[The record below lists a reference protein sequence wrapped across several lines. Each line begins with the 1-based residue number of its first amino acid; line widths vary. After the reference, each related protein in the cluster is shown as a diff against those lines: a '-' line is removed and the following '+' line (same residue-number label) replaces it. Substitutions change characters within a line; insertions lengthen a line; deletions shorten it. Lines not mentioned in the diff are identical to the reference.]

1 MIYFL
6 ESNDKIDLALFFEE
20 KIDGLD
26 LFSGECHLHDPD
38 SLRKRMKY
46 LIQIVL
52 VGVFCATDS
61 ISFAQVTGKVTDA
74 STGTAL
80 PGATVVAEGSDS
92 GVATGPDGTFKLNG
106 TPQGN
111 IVVSFIGYKTLTLE
125 AKADMGNIGLKP
137 TSLGLDAASI
147 IANVVDIAIP
157 RETPVA
163 VSTIS
168 LAEIAQ
174 KVGNLEF
181 PEIMNRTPG
190 VYATKQGGGYGDS
203 RISLRG
209 FDQRN
214 TSFLI
219 NGQPINDMENGW
231 VYWSNWQGLTDVA
244 SGIQIQRGL
253 GASRLAVPSV
263 GGTVSIFTKAA
274 QMEQGGSV
282 SETIGNDGYAKTSVS
297 YNTGKNENGW
307 ASAFLFSKWSGNG
320 YVNNTQGEGWTYFA
334 AIGYEPEDSK
344 HAMNLSV
351 LGAGQWHHQRD
362 VEVSIRDYDYFGEG
376 GQVLNDGI
384 IDRRWN
390 TNGGKLNGTEFS
402 MRRNFYNKPLAT
414 FNWDWTI
421 TENLTLN
428 TSLYGSAGRGG
439 GTGPRGRNYD
449 VLPYQQ
455 DLYSF
460 MYEDS
465 TTQFRTD
472 DGQVDYDAII
482 ADNQA
487 GATPHD
493 GSVNSN
499 YQDALIGSNQLE
511 IDADTSGTI
520 YTGGGMIRRASMNS
534 HDWIGAISNL
544 EYNSGKLRASIGL
557 DLRRYKGYHYRA
569 LNNLM
574 GFDAYYSVGNRNS
587 NGQIIETTIEAS
599 PFNNTSLN
607 GPKID
612 YYNVGNVNWTGLNG
626 LIEYK
631 ADNFTAVVQAGVSA
645 QTYQREDYFDQPG
658 NAISELAT
666 RNGGYAKGGANYN
679 LNESSNVF
687 FNAGLISRQPN
698 FDGIFPGY
706 ANNINEDLENEQ
718 IQSLELGYGYVGDKV
733 TLNANVYSTNWGNRF
748 ISQGVGIVI
757 NDSIT
762 VDGSAQFSGINV
774 QHNGFELE
782 MNYYPMDGLKFI
794 GMLSLGDWRY
804 TSNFEAAVF
813 DDQNNPVAGQEFT
826 LYTEGSKVGD
836 AAQTVAN
843 FGLDYQINPM
853 ISIDLGAR
861 YVDNLYADYSIANSA
876 FLSEDNL
883 GAVKLPSYSLIDLGM
898 TARFDFLGA
907 DARFRIN
914 VNNLL
919 DTEYIAESN
928 SNIHAEDDS
937 VTWNGVDTRN
947 FVWFGFGRTWNATL
961 KLHF

>member
-1 MIYFL
+1 MRHFIH
-6 ESNDKIDLALFFEE
+6 LA
-20 KIDGLD
+20 
-26 LFSGECHLHDPD
+26 
-38 SLRKRMKY
+38 
-46 LIQIVL
+46 L
-52 VGVFCATDS
+52 VGVFCATAS
-61 ISFAQVTGKVTDA
+61 ISFAQITGKVTDA
-74 STGTAL
+74 STGGAL
-80 PGATVVAEGSDS
+80 PGATVMVQGSGS
-92 GVATGPDGTFKLNG
+92 GVATGLDGTFSLNG
-106 TPQGN
+106 AADGN
-111 IVVSFIGYKTLTLE
+111 IVVSFIGYETRTLAAKT
-125 AKADMGNIGLKP
+125 DMGSISLEPKA
-137 TSLGLDAASI
+137 LGLGAASI
-147 IANVVDIAIP
+147 IANVVDIAIA

-168 LAEIAQ
+168 PAEIAQ
-174 KVGNLEF
+174 KVGNMEF

-219 NGQPINDMENGW
+219 NGQPVNDMENGW

-282 SETIGNDGYAKTSVS
+282 FETIGNDGYAKTSIS
-297 YNTGKNENGW
+297 YNTGKNDNGW
-307 ASAFLFSKWSGNG
+307 ASSFLISQWSGDG
-320 YVNNTQGEGWTYFA
+320 YVNNTQGAGWTYFA
-334 AIGYEPEDSK
+334 AIGYEPEGSK

-376 GQVLNDGI
+376 GHELNDGK

-390 TNGGKLNGTEFS
+390 SNGGTLDETEFS

-439 GTGPRGRNYD
+439 GTGPRGRNYN

-460 MYEDS
+460 MFENMMDVYELDS
-465 TTQFRTD
+465 LGNQVLDADGNPIVIGETIDVEQNELNQSFRNE
-472 DGQVDYDAII
+472 DGTVNYNAII
-482 ADNQA
+482 DDNQA

-493 GSVNSN
+493 GSVNGN
-499 YQDALIGSNQLE
+499 YVGALIGSHQWG

-544 EYNSGKLRASIGL
+544 EYNSGNLRASVGV

-574 GFDAYYSVGNRNS
+574 GFDAYYSGGNRNN

-599 PFNNTSLN
+599 PFNNTGLN

-626 LIEYK
+626 LVEYK
-631 ADNFTAVVQAGVSA
+631 ADDFTAVVQAGLSA

-658 NAISELAT
+658 NAISEVAT
-666 RNGGYAKGGANYN
+666 RNGGYVKGGANYN
-679 LNESSNVF
+679 IDESSNVF

-706 ANNINEDLENEQ
+706 ANNINEDLENEE

-733 TLNANVYSTNWGNRF
+733 TVNANVYSTNWGNRF
-748 ISQGVGIVI
+748 ISQGVGIVV
-757 NDSIT
+757 NDSVT

-782 MNYYPMDGLKFI
+782 MNYYPMDGLKVI

-813 DDQNNPVAGQEFT
+813 DDQNEPVAGQEFT

-843 FGLDYQINPM
+843 LGLDYQINPI
-853 ISIDLGAR
+853 ISVDLGAR

-883 GAVKLPSYSLIDLGM
+883 GAVKLPSYSLIDLGT
-898 TARFDFLGA
+898 TARFELMGM
-907 DARFRIN
+907 DASFRIN

-928 SNIHAEDDS
+928 SNIHAEDGSD
-937 VTWNGVDTRN
+937 TWNGVDTRN
-947 FVWFGFGRTWNATL
+947 FVWFGFGRTWNASL
-961 KLHF
+961 KFNF

>member
-1 MIYFL
+1 MRHFIH
-6 ESNDKIDLALFFEE
+6 LA
-20 KIDGLD
+20 
-26 LFSGECHLHDPD
+26 
-38 SLRKRMKY
+38 
-46 LIQIVL
+46 L
-52 VGVFCATDS
+52 VGVFCATAS
-61 ISFAQVTGKVTDA
+61 ISFAQITGKVTDA
-74 STGTAL
+74 STGGAL
-80 PGATVVAEGSDS
+80 PGATVMVQGSGS
-92 GVATGPDGTFKLNG
+92 GVATGPDGTFSLNG
-106 TPQGN
+106 AADGN
-111 IVVSFIGYKTLTLE
+111 IVVSFIGYETRTLA
-125 AKADMGNIGLKP
+125 AKANMGSISLEP
-137 TSLGLDAASI
+137 TALGLGAASI
-147 IANVVDIAIP
+147 IANVVDIAIA

-168 LAEIAQ
+168 PAEIAQ
-174 KVGNLEF
+174 KVGNMEF

-219 NGQPINDMENGW
+219 NGQPVNDMENGW

-282 SETIGNDGYAKTSVS
+282 FETIGNDGYAKTSIS
-297 YNTGKNENGW
+297 YNTGKNDNGW
-307 ASAFLFSKWSGNG
+307 ASSFLISQWSGDG
-320 YVNNTQGEGWTYFA
+320 YVNNTQGAGWTYFA
-334 AIGYEPEDSK
+334 AIGYEPEGSK

-376 GQVLNDGI
+376 GHELNDGK

-390 TNGGKLNGTEFS
+390 SNGGTLDETEFS

-439 GTGPRGRNYD
+439 GTGPRGRNYN

-460 MYEDS
+460 MFENMMDVYELDS
-465 TTQFRTD
+465 LGNQVLDADGNPIVIGETIDVEQNELNQSFRNE
-472 DGQVDYDAII
+472 DGTVNYNAII
-482 ADNQA
+482 DDNQA

-493 GSVNSN
+493 GSVNGN
-499 YQDALIGSNQLE
+499 YVGALIGSHQWG

-544 EYNSGKLRASIGL
+544 EYNSGNLRASVGV

-574 GFDAYYSVGNRNS
+574 GFDAYYSGGNRNN

-599 PFNNTSLN
+599 PFNNTGLN

-626 LIEYK
+626 LVEYK
-631 ADNFTAVVQAGVSA
+631 ADDFTAVVQAGLSA

-658 NAISELAT
+658 NAISEVAT
-666 RNGGYAKGGANYN
+666 RNGGYVKGGANYN
-679 LNESSNVF
+679 IDESSNVF

-706 ANNINEDLENEQ
+706 ANNINEDLENEE

-733 TLNANVYSTNWGNRF
+733 TVNANVYSTNWGNRF
-748 ISQGVGIVI
+748 ISQGVGIVV
-757 NDSIT
+757 NDSVT

-782 MNYYPMDGLKFI
+782 MNYYPMDGLKVI

-813 DDQNNPVAGQEFT
+813 DDQNEPVAGQEFT

-843 FGLDYQINPM
+843 IGLDYQINPI
-853 ISIDLGAR
+853 ISVDLGAR

-883 GAVKLPSYSLIDLGM
+883 GAVKLPSYSLIDLGT
-898 TARFDFLGA
+898 TARFELMGM
-907 DARFRIN
+907 DASFRIN

-928 SNIHAEDDS
+928 SNIHAEDGSD
-937 VTWNGVDTRN
+937 TWNGVDTRN
-947 FVWFGFGRTWNATL
+947 FVWFGFGRTWNASL
-961 KLHF
+961 KFSF